1 MKPLSLIYAVLP
13 AIILISCTGQAVKTT
28 YDNQEKRIDQFV
40 SANQSMRAVYN
51 GGSVRLVIAEGT
63 GEEELASDGVVS
75 LYYAGYVFSGSNPTT
90 GNMFATNHPDLADTW
105 KTSEGT
111 FEIETVK
118 LGEDPLVEGLKNGL
132 VGVKSGEECY
142 IVFSG
147 KYAYGQKAF
156 GTIPA
161 NSPLIYHIWID
172 SISNE

>member
-75 LYYAGYVFSGSNPTT
+75 LYYAG
-90 GNMFATNHPDLADTW
+90 NMFATNHPDLADTW
-105 KTSEGT
+105 KTSEDT